1 MFQWRNLV
9 AVIVGTVIVL
19 GANSKALAVLYAYE
33 GFNYTAGTPLA
44 GLNGG
49 TGWDLPVNDPI
60 YTKFV
65 TSPGWQGMTR
75 NNASVEAIGAD
86 TIQAGSLTYT
96 DTFGNS
102 LTTSGGY
109 LLNTGSNGTNSQ
121 GGRYLSQRRD
131 SGTTWI
137 SFMIQRAGADDGVQ
151 TGGLY
156 PRGANLALFDQAS
169 TDGTTGTDH
178 ETIDVGPNNSNIF
191 LNVGGVDQDYY
202 QVRIPTVNAALTEIN
217 LPNAGVNRPTSNTN
231 GTRQVQDGF
240 AAVNR
245 QNLNFYVMRIDH
257 LGTTADGDDVRIWMN
272 PRLDQAPLNS
282 NVSVAYIHADIQ
294 TAATTQGVAA
304 YTAYPAQGTPSGGTA
319 DTSVGDQSFNRIR
332 LFAGNA
338 NASPYAELKVDEIRV
353 GSTFADVAPF
363 TPAVV
368 AVLGDYNDN
377 DVVDAADY
385 AVWRDAQAAGAMT
398 LTNRGTGI
406 VGAVGTADYDFW
418 KSRFG
423 ATSGAG
429 AGSGFGANVPEPAT
443 WIGCA
448 LALGGWWTIGGR
460 HRAAPGA

>member
-1 MFQWRNLV
+1 MFHWRNLV
-9 AVIVGTVIVL
+9 AVIVGAAIVL
-19 GANSKALAVLYAYE
+19 GNNSKALAVLYAYE
-33 GFNYTAGTPLA
+33 GFNYNAGSALA
-44 GLNGG
+44 GLAGG
-49 TGWDLPVNDPI
+49 TGWDLPANDPI

-65 TSPGWQGMTR
+65 TSAGWQGMTR
-75 NNASVEAIGAD
+75 NNASIEAIGAD
-86 TIQAGSLTYT
+86 AIQAGSLTYT
-96 DTFGNS
+96 DTAGNS

-178 ETIDVGPNNSNIF
+178 EAIDIGPNNSNVF

-202 QVRIPTVNAALTEIN
+202 QLRIPTVNAALTEAN
-217 LPNAGVNRPTSNTN
+217 LPNAATNRPTSNTN

-257 LGTTADGDDVRIWMN
+257 LGTSADGDDVRIWMN
-272 PRLDQAPLNS
+272 PRLDQTPSNS
-282 NVSVAYIHADIQ
+282 NVSLAYIHADIMA
-294 TAATTQGVAA
+294 AATTQAVAA
-304 YTAYPAQGTPSGGTA
+304 YTAYPAQGTPAGGTA

-338 NASPYAELKVDEIRV
+338 NASPFAELKIDEIRV
-353 GSTFADVAPF
+353 GSTYADVAPF
-363 TPAVV
+363 APGGVS
-368 AVLGDYNDN
+368 GDYNQN
-377 DVVDAADY
+377 NVVDAADY
-385 AVWRDAQAAGAMT
+385 VLWRNGGPLQNDPTPGVQP
-398 LTNRGTGI
+398 
-406 VGAVGTADYDFW
+406 ADYDFW

-429 AGSGFGANVPEPAT
+429 SGSVLGVNVPEPAT
-443 WIGCA
+443 WIGCMVA
-448 LALGGWWTIGGR
+448 CGGWWTLGR
-460 HRAAPGA
+460 RRWITHGTIASSN